1 LKNVRINKN
10 SKIRIPMI
18 QQAKKE
24 NITNLSLLILN
35 AIGTIANT
43 LTGEN
48 ERNKILE
55 TLDLYISMD
64 INRISYNN
72 IYTYKIENELAGLI
86 IAYNSNK
93 IKELDAPILNHLK
106 SKNMFFKSFDKECF
120 KDEFYIDTV
129 SVFEKFQ
136 GNGIAKELFIFIE
149 KKAKDLDFKKVSLLV
164 DFENPKALKL
174 YEKIGF
180 RKNSI
185 LNVSKHNY
193 HHMIKML

>member
-1 LKNVRINKN
+1 
-10 SKIRIPMI
+10 MI

-106 SKNMFFKSFDKECF
+106 SKNIFLKSFDKECF

-129 SVFEKFQ
+129 SVSPSFQ
-136 GNGIAKELFIFIE
+136 GRGIAKELFSFAE
-149 KKAKDLDFKKVSLLV
+149 QKAKELDFKKLSLLV
-164 DFENPKALKL
+164 DFENPKAKAL
-174 YEKIGF
+174 YEKLGF
-180 RKNSI
+180 KDNEI
-185 LNVSKHNY
+185 LKVSGSNFY
-193 HHMIKML
+193 HMIKKLDL

>member
-106 SKNMFFKSFDKECF
+106 SKNMFLKSFDKECF

-149 KKAKDLDFKKVSLLV
+149 KKAKDLGFKKISLLV
-164 DFENPKALKL
+164 DFENQKALKL

>member
-1 LKNVRINKN
+1 
-10 SKIRIPMI
+10 MI

-24 NITNLSLLILN
+24 NITKLSTLILN
-35 AIGTIANT
+35 AIGNIANT

-48 ERNKILE
+48 EKDKILK
-55 TLDLYISMD
+55 TLDFYISMD

-72 IYTYKIENELAGLI
+72 IWTYKIENELAGLI

-93 IKELDAPILNHLK
+93 LKALDTPILNHLK
-106 SKNMFFKSFDKECF
+106 SKDMFLKSFDKECF

-136 GNGIAKELFIFIE
+136 GRGIAKELFAFIE
-149 KKAKDLDFKKVSLLV
+149 KKAKDLGFRKISLLV
-164 DFENPKALKL
+164 DFEKDKALKL

-180 RKNSI
+180 KKNSI

>member
-1 LKNVRINKN
+1 
-10 SKIRIPMI
+10 MI

-106 SKNMFFKSFDKECF
+106 SKNMFLKSFDKECF

-149 KKAKDLDFKKVSLLV
+149 KKAKDLGFKKISLLV
-164 DFENPKALKL
+164 DFENQKALKL

>member
-1 LKNVRINKN
+1 
-10 SKIRIPMI
+10 MI

-64 INRISYNN
+64 INRLSYNN
-72 IYTYKIENELAGLI
+72 IWTYELENELAGLI

-93 IKELDAPILNHLK
+93 IKELDTPILNHLK
-106 SKNMFFKSFDKECF
+106 SKNMFLKSFDKECF

-136 GNGIAKELFIFIE
+136 GKGIAKELFIFIE
-149 KKAKDLDFKKVSLLV
+149 KKAKDLGFKKISLLV
-164 DFENPKALKL
+164 DFENQKALKL

>member
-1 LKNVRINKN
+1 
-10 SKIRIPMI
+10 MI

-106 SKNMFFKSFDKECF
+106 SKNMFLKSFDKECF

-129 SVFEKFQ
+129 SVSEEFQ
-136 GNGIAKELFIFIE
+136 RKGIAKEFFAFIE
-149 KKAKDLDFKKVSLLV
+149 KEAKNVGFEKVSLLV
-164 DFENPKALKL
+164 DFKNPKALAL
-174 YEKIGF
+174 YKKIGF
-180 RKNSI
+180 KRNTI
-185 LNVSKHNY
+185 LEVSNHQY
-193 HHMIKML
+193 HHMIKII

>member
-1 LKNVRINKN
+1 
-10 SKIRIPMI
+10 MI

-93 IKELDAPILNHLK
+93 IKELDTPILNHLK

-174 YEKIGF
+174 YKKIGF

>member
-1 LKNVRINKN
+1 
-10 SKIRIPMI
+10 MI

-93 IKELDAPILNHLK
+93 IKELDTPILNHLK

-164 DFENPKALKL
+164 DFENQKALKL

>member
-1 LKNVRINKN
+1 
-10 SKIRIPMI
+10 MI

-106 SKNMFFKSFDKECF
+106 SKNMFLKSFDKECF
-120 KDEFYIDTV
+120 KDEFYIEDRK
-129 SVFEKFQ
+129 SV
-136 GNGIAKELFIFIE
+136 
-149 KKAKDLDFKKVSLLV
+149 V
-164 DFENPKALKL
+164 
-174 YEKIGF
+174 
-180 RKNSI
+180 
-185 LNVSKHNY
+185 
-193 HHMIKML
+193 

>member
-1 LKNVRINKN
+1 
-10 SKIRIPMI
+10 
-18 QQAKKE
+18 
-24 NITNLSLLILN
+24 
-35 AIGTIANT
+35 
-43 LTGEN
+43 
-48 ERNKILE
+48 
-55 TLDLYISMD
+55 
-64 INRISYNN
+64 
-72 IYTYKIENELAGLI
+72 
-86 IAYNSNK
+86 
-93 IKELDAPILNHLK
+93 
-106 SKNMFFKSFDKECF
+106 MFFKSFDKECF

-149 KKAKDLDFKKVSLLV
+149 KKAKDLGFKKISLLV
-164 DFENPKALKL
+164 DFENQKALKL

>member
-1 LKNVRINKN
+1 
-10 SKIRIPMI
+10 MI

-93 IKELDAPILNHLK
+93 IKELDTPILNHLK

-149 KKAKDLDFKKVSLLV
+149 KKAKDLGFKKISLLV
-164 DFENPKALKL
+164 DFENQKALKL